1 MYAKCMHTYVDM
13 YNFTVTCGF
22 AHLVNRTI
30 EDLYS
35 ELVREGIIVKY
46 PKTRL
51 SEYIGEFRYY

>member
-1 MYAKCMHTYVDM
+1 MHTYVDM

-46 PKTRL
+46 PKMRL
-51 SEYIGEFRYY
+51 SEYVGEFRYY